1 MVFLEVDFF
10 LDLRVSVLVSDQR
23 EGFSG
28 NVLNWIVRESS
39 IGTLTYTL
47 EDMLGVFMKE
57 S

>member
-39 IGTLTYTL
+39 IWTLTYTL